1 MERLGCQGELEKG
14 GGVDERGCAL
24 QNNENFSFLSVWK
37 SSKIETQGR
46 RDVCGEKKNLEI

>member
-24 QNNENFSFLSVWK
+24 QDNENFSFFSVWK
-37 SSKIETQGR
+37 SSKIQGK
-46 RDVCGEKKNLEI
+46 RDVCGEKKTLEI